1 TIEIIWVDRQGAVQ
15 NRFLVFETAQM
26 TITEGELLQFVAVPR
41 VEINGAL
48 QAAHCLFLF
57 PLTTL
62 DKTLQLE
69 NPSVIG
75 QGFGGDFQFGHS
87 AIIIK
92 ESTIKMSGAREV
104 RFACIWM
111 EAKCRRDCRF
121 S

>member
-1 TIEIIWVDRQGAVQ
+1 
-15 NRFLVFETAQM
+15 M
-26 TITEGELLQFVAVPR
+26 TITECELLQFVAVAR

-48 QAAHCLFLF
+48 QAANCLFLF
-57 PLTTL
+57 ALTTL

-69 NPSVIG
+69 NSSVIG
-75 QGFGGDFQFGHS
+75 QGFGGDFQFGQS
-87 AIIIK
+87 AVIIK
-92 ESTIKMSGAREV
+92 ESTIEMHRACEV